1 MTHLAVVVVQLAE
14 CLLTIPEV
22 GGSNPVKHFLMNI
35 LTVEKTKI
43 KDERGRERS
52 IQKTK
57 RGTQWY
63 TKKLL

>member
-43 KDERGRERS
+43 KDERGRE
-52 IQKTK
+52 
-57 RGTQWY
+57 
-63 TKKLL
+63 